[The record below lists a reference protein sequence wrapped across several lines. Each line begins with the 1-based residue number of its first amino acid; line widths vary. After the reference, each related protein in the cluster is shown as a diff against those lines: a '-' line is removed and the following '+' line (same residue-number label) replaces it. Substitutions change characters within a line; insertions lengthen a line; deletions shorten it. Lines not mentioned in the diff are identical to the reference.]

1 MPDWGGP
8 RPGAGRKPKQPG
20 KSRVTLSTRISE
32 DSARQLKAMAERTG
46 KSQGE
51 VLDDMVAFVQQ
62 QPAFEAALAQP
73 RELPAPN
80 AYVRG
85 LIDQIP
91 GAVAFLDTGMAL
103 RLVNEDFRKLLGDD
117 AVGRSCH
124 DALAT
129 CIEGIE
135 PMMESVLAGGPAQRM
150 VCCGL
155 GSYGDRCFEVRLMPV
170 GSGEER
176 GLLMAVA
183 VVPVPAVGQASAE
196 APPVP
201 LP

>member
-32 DSARQLKAMAERTG
+32 DSARILKAYAERTG

-51 VLDDMVAFVQQ
+51 VLDDMVTFVQS
-62 QPAFEAALAQP
+62 QPGFEGAHGP
-73 RELPAPN
+73 VSSPAEPD

-85 LIDQIP
+85 LIDQMP
-91 GAVAFLDTGMAL
+91 GAVAFVDARMAL
-103 RLVNEDFRKLLGDD
+103 RLANDEFRLLMGNE

-124 DALAT
+124 DALAS

-135 PMMESVLAGGPAQRM
+135 PVMESVLAGGPAQRM
-150 VCCGL
+150 ICCGL
-155 GSYGDRCFEVRLMPV
+155 GSYGDRCFEVRLMPF
-170 GSGEER
+170 GQGTDR
-176 GLLMAVA
+176 GLLLAMAI
-183 VVPVPAVGQASAE
+183 VPVPVVGQN
-196 APPVP
+196 AP
-201 LP
+201 